1 MESIL
6 KSIKKLLGIS
16 DEETHFDTD
25 LIMHINSTFSI
36 LHQLGVGP
44 DKSFSIDGDTET
56 WNNFIEDDTDFNDVR
71 TYMYLKV
78 RLIFDP
84 PSSSAVMSSMER
96 QISELEWR
104 LSAEA
109 FAKSVEEIN
118 NDEELQ

>member
-1 MESIL
+1 MDSIL

-16 DEETHFDTD
+16 EEETYFDTD
-25 LIMHINSTFSI
+25 IIMHINSVFSI

-44 DKSFSIDGDTET
+44 EKSFSIQGDTET
-56 WNNFIEDDTDFNDVR
+56 WDDFIEDNTNFNDVR
-71 TYMYLKV
+71 TYIYLKV

-84 PSSSAVMSSMER
+84 PSSSAVMSAIER

-118 NDEELQ
+118 DDEEL

>member
-1 MESIL
+1 MDSIL

-16 DEETHFDTD
+16 EEETHFDTD
-25 LIMHINSTFSI
+25 LIMHINSVFSI

-44 DKSFSIDGDTET
+44 DKSFSIESDTET
-56 WNNFIEDDTDFNDVR
+56 WDNFIEDDTDFNDVR

-84 PSSSAVMSSMER
+84 PSSSAVMSAMER

-109 FAKSVEEIN
+109 FAKSVEEID
-118 NDEELQ
+118 DEEL

>member
-44 DKSFSIDGDTET
+44 DKSFHIEGDTET
-56 WNNFIEDDTDFNDVR
+56 WDNFIEDDADFNDVR